1 MTTDNELASKMHEFL
16 GKHERKIERLR
27 HPLREAE
34 SAREK
39 LVMFGLLLKGYT
51 GGNRAGYIQL
61 KRLRDE
67 IRQLTVDVDEALA
80 LEKKRSHLNGESR
93 FGEAAFSLV
102 GAGLRDWTFL
112 DLVMETATFELSLNG
127 IAPESALWHERQ
139 SILDSL
145 NELQLM
151 TERNTPPTREPLDRL
166 TESMRIF
173 QRQVQ
178 LVQAE
183 IRANRLAVRLTTGRQ
198 EYYDQARDLY
208 AQVDKGTL
216 TREQVEEQLCK
227 TLLPGLHPLD
237 GEKEAYLKL
246 LMDQPPHLNNNK
258 SEGTLPARK

>member
-1 MTTDNELASKMHEFL
+1 MTTDNELASKMREFL

-39 LVMFGLLLKGYT
+39 LAMFGLLLKGYT
-51 GGNRAGYIQL
+51 GGNRAGYLQL

-80 LEKKRSHLNGESR
+80 LEKKRSHLNGESQ

-102 GAGLRDWTFL
+102 GAG
-112 DLVMETATFELSLNG
+112 LVMETATFELSLNG
-127 IAPESALWHERQ
+127 IAPESNLWQERQ
-139 SILDSL
+139 AILDSL
-145 NELQLM
+145 NELQKT
-151 TERNTPPTREPLDRL
+151 TERNAPPTREPLDRL

-183 IRANRLAVRLTTGRQ
+183 IRASRLAVRLNTGRQ
-198 EYYDQARDLY
+198 EYFDQARELY
-208 AQVDKGTL
+208 VQVDQGLL
-216 TREQVEEQLCK
+216 TREQVEEQLGK
-227 TLLPGLHPLD
+227 ILLPGLHPLD
-237 GEKEAYLKL
+237 GEKEAYLKM
-246 LMDQPPHLNNNK
+246 LMEQPPHLNNNK
-258 SEGTLPARK
+258 SESTAPLRK